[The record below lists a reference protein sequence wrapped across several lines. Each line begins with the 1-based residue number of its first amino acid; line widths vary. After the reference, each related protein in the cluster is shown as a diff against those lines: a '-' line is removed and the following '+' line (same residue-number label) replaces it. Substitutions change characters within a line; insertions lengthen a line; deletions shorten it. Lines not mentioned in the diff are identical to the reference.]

1 MEEGFMHN
9 VWSILISFSWI
20 IKLGLEGWTC
30 ASGRKSN
37 KWKMKESVEINSFK
51 ELKIN
56 RRLLEEFME
65 RLYEGKRY
73 IEVS

>member
-1 MEEGFMHN
+1 
-9 VWSILISFSWI
+9 
-20 IKLGLEGWTC
+20 
-30 ASGRKSN
+30 
-37 KWKMKESVEINSFK
+37 MKESVEINFFK

-73 IEVS
+73 IEVSWKATLLFENGIFKKIFYRPLHFPA

>member
-1 MEEGFMHN
+1 
-9 VWSILISFSWI
+9 
-20 IKLGLEGWTC
+20 
-30 ASGRKSN
+30 
-37 KWKMKESVEINSFK
+37 MKESVEINFFK